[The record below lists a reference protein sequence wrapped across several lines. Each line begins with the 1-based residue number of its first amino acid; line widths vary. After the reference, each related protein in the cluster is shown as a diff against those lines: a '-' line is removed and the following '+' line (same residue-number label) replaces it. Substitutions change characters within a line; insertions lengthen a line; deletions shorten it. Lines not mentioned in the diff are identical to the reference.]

1 MISNTEGSMPL
12 NEELGA
18 VTKYGQ
24 QFTNN
29 VNSKKVV
36 EEDVVTVT
44 PVTGVMSASANKFPV
59 SRCSFMEIWFFATTS
74 AKNLA
79 GGDTLSV
86 KFYKR
91 LNGVDY
97 LGETV
102 SVTSPAVTAL
112 ASAKVDVVPASA
124 DLESYD
130 FYTVEG
136 TVTIPSGG
144 TAAVIVGKKTQG

>member
-1 MISNTEGSMPL
+1 MNGRPDTLDDLSKGF
-12 NEELGA
+12 G
-18 VTKYGQ
+18 
-24 QFTNN
+24 
-29 VNSKKVV
+29 VNHVSGVVSKKAL
-36 EEDVVTVT
+36 EQDTVIA
-44 PVTGVMSASANKFPV
+44 VAGVISAASNKFSI
-59 SRCSFMEIWFFATTS
+59 SRCSFMEMWFFATTS

>member
-1 MISNTEGSMPL
+1 MPL

-36 EEDVVTVT
+36 EEDVITVT

-59 SRCSFMEIWFFATTS
+59 SRCSFMEMWFFATTS

-91 LNGVDY
+91 SNNVDY

-112 ASAKVDVVPASA
+112 TTVMVEVEPVEAG
-124 DLESYD
+124 LESYD

-136 TVTIPSGG
+136 TLTIPSGG
-144 TAAVIVGKKTQG
+144 TAEILVGKKTQG

>member
-1 MISNTEGSMPL
+1 MPL

-36 EEDVVTVT
+36 EEDVITVT

-59 SRCSFMEIWFFATTS
+59 SRCSFMEMWFFATTS

-91 LNGVDY
+91 FNNVDY

-112 ASAKVDVVPASA
+112 TAVMVEVEPVEAG
-124 DLESYD
+124 LESYD

-136 TVTIPSGG
+136 TLTIPSGG
-144 TAAVIVGKKTQG
+144 TAGILVGKKTQG

>member
-1 MISNTEGSMPL
+1 MPL
-12 NEELGA
+12 NEELGSVA
-18 VTKYGQ
+18 KHGQ

-29 VNSKKVV
+29 VNSKKVL
-36 EEDVVTVT
+36 EEDTVTVT
-44 PVTGVMSASANKFPV
+44 AVTGVISATGNKFSV
-59 SRCSFMEIWFFATTS
+59 SRCSFMEMWFFATTS

-86 KFYKR
+86 KFYKKY
-91 LNGVDY
+91 NDVAY

-102 SVTSPAVTAL
+102 SVTTPAVTAL
-112 ASAKVDVVPASA
+112 QAVKVDVEPVSA

-144 TAAVIVGKKTQG
+144 TAAVLVGKKTQG

>member
-1 MISNTEGSMPL
+1 MNGRPDTLDDLSKGF
-12 NEELGA
+12 G
-18 VTKYGQ
+18 
-24 QFTNN
+24 
-29 VNSKKVV
+29 VNHVSGVVSKKAL
-36 EEDVVTVT
+36 EQDTVIA
-44 PVTGVMSASANKFPV
+44 VAGVISAASNKFSI
-59 SRCSFMEIWFFATTS
+59 SRCSFMEMWFFATTS

-112 ASAKVDVVPASA
+112 QAVKVDVDPASA

-144 TAAVIVGKKTQG
+144 TAAVLVGKKTQG